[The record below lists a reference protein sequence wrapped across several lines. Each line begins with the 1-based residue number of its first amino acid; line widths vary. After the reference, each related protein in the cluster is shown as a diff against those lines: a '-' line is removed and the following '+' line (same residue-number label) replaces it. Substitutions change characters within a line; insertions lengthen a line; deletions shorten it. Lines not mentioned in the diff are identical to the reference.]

1 MKAQLQKVLVT
12 CIQGE
17 KNLNNLLS
25 NQKRTVGK
33 QGLGFGFSTKKTNVN
48 KKSTPHTNDIVFVKE
63 GELANDEVEFD
74 TILRSIVPR
83 NIAPHNDF
91 AGKYNPSY
99 VLLKSNDGH
108 VYAKYVGTSY
118 GDDYH
123 FAIWVPKTLVTN
135 KKGPIQKWVPK
146 TRT

>member
-1 MKAQLQKVLVT
+1 M
-12 CIQGE
+12 
-17 KNLNNLLS
+17 
-25 NQKRTVGK
+25 
-33 QGLGFGFSTKKTNVN
+33 
-48 KKSTPHTNDIVFVKE
+48 D
-63 GELANDEVEFD
+63 NDEVESD
-74 TILRSIVPR
+74 AIARSIVPR
-83 NIAPHNDF
+83 NISPHNDF

-123 FAIWVPKTLVTN
+123 FAIWVPETIVTN
-135 KKGPIQKWVPK
+135 KKGPIQEWVPK

>member
-1 MKAQLQKVLVT
+1 M
-12 CIQGE
+12 I
-17 KNLNNLLS
+17 
-25 NQKRTVGK
+25 
-33 QGLGFGFSTKKTNVN
+33 F
-48 KKSTPHTNDIVFVKE
+48 VFVKE

-74 TILRSIVPR
+74 TIARSIVPR
-83 NIAPHNDF
+83 NIASHNDF
-91 AGKYNPSY
+91 AEKYNPSY

-118 GDDYH
+118 GVDYH